1 MKKVIKLTESELT
14 NLIKNIISEVNNMV
28 DDNWMI
34 IKEKLKS
41 YDPQSVSI
49 TYEGRDIEKLSF
61 GIYKRSRYDWG
72 LSVDSDGEIDF
83 QTFSIDKSKLY
94 AGIIKKYGL
103 TIDEN
108 DMYSVIAKRYIDSQ
122 KVDISNPNK
131 VITLMTELLNT
142 LSKK

>member
-1 MKKVIKLTESELT
+1 
-14 NLIKNIISEVNNMV
+14 MV

>member
-1 MKKVIKLTESELT
+1 MRKVIKLTESELT

-28 DDNWMI
+28 DDNWML

-61 GIYKRSRYDWG
+61 GIYKRSKYDWG

>member
-14 NLIKNIISEVNNMV
+14 NLIKTIISEVNNMV
-28 DDNWMI
+28 DDNWML

>member
-28 DDNWMI
+28 DDNWML